1 MLNRWIAEA
10 TECDFKVALEIKKPK
25 RRTRRLN
32 LLTDEGTI
40 LFGALFS
47 FGMIIGIAL
56 YYAVISPFLKVVP

>member
-1 MLNRWIAEA
+1 VIH
-10 TECDFKVALEIKKPK
+10 LEIKRPK
-25 RRTRRLN
+25 RITRRIN

-56 YYAVISPFLKVVP
+56 YYAVISPFLKVAP